1 MQEKGL
7 TFEEVESRIKEYG
20 LNSLPEKPPPSNLS
34 LIISQLKS
42 PLVYVLLAAGVVTLF
57 LHEYTD
63 ALVIAIAVFINT
75 VLGFVQ
81 EKKAGQSLRALKEL
95 IHPEAK
101 VIRNGEMQTIDV
113 THLVPGD
120 LVVLNKGDKI
130 PADGRL
136 EYANRLFISEAIL
149 TGESVPVIK
158 NKDAVVYMGTVV
170 TAGQA
175 KFMVEKTGISTEI
188 GKIAQSLEVI
198 EGDTPLRKQIVN
210 FSKQLTVLIISLTLL
225 TFAVGL
231 FHGISAREIFTTSVA
246 LAVSAIPEGL
256 LVGLTVILAI
266 GMQRIL
272 AHKGLVRNLISAETL
287 GGVTVICVDK
297 TGTLTE
303 GRMKV
308 TDAIGDESALILQ
321 TVIAND
327 LDDPIVIAAYE
338 WGVEKRNI
346 DEEHYERLDSI
357 PFDSENKFFVSLN
370 RFDEDNNVMLVNG
383 APEILL
389 ERSTLDEG
397 EKKLLLEQIENLTTQ
412 GKRVL
417 GFAKKMVEKDMKK
430 VQMEDVDEGLEWI
443 GMIAFSDPVRTDV
456 QESLEKTK
464 KAGIKLVVI
473 TGDYPKTA
481 VSILGQIGIAVT
493 EEHVILG
500 NLLDK
505 MGDEELSSR
514 LYANDN
520 VKVFARTKPEQKLKI
535 VQILKHKDEIVAMM
549 GDGVND
555 APAITAADI
564 GIVVGEATDVAKE
577 SADLP

>member
-231 FHGISAREIFTTSVA
+231 FHGIGAREIFTTSVA

-303 GRMKV
+303 GRLM
-308 TDAIGDESALILQ
+308 
-321 TVIAND
+321 
-327 LDDPIVIAAYE
+327 
-338 WGVEKRNI
+338 RNTMR
-346 DEEHYERLDSI
+346 D
-357 PFDSENKFFVSLN
+357 
-370 RFDEDNNVMLVNG
+370 
-383 APEILL
+383 
-389 ERSTLDEG
+389 
-397 EKKLLLEQIENLTTQ
+397 
-412 GKRVL
+412 
-417 GFAKKMVEKDMKK
+417 
-430 VQMEDVDEGLEWI
+430 
-443 GMIAFSDPVRTDV
+443 
-456 QESLEKTK
+456 
-464 KAGIKLVVI
+464 
-473 TGDYPKTA
+473 
-481 VSILGQIGIAVT
+481 
-493 EEHVILG
+493 
-500 NLLDK
+500 
-505 MGDEELSSR
+505 
-514 LYANDN
+514 
-520 VKVFARTKPEQKLKI
+520 
-535 VQILKHKDEIVAMM
+535 
-549 GDGVND
+549 
-555 APAITAADI
+555 
-564 GIVVGEATDVAKE
+564 
-577 SADLP
+577 